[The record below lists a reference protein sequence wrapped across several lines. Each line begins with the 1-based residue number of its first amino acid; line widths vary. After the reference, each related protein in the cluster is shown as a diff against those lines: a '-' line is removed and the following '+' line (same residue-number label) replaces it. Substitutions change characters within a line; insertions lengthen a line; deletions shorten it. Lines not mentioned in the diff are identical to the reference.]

1 MFTRKGWKLHL
12 KMPPEG
18 AENTFRMN
26 TLFLGLPKM
35 GIFGYPSPPRF
46 KESMLAAPPRRSMV
60 FLLMLASAAASAMA
74 QSMSTVSTSSSAA
87 AAPQGITVPR
97 VNSPTMPRLGY
108 SKYPWKTDIMATV
121 FWVGE
126 TPTENNPTP
135 NNKSSW
141 DPEWE
146 KNFGGF
152 DDPDPLKRNNA
163 NYCPQGFTPQ
173 LNPFYIAL
181 PYNDCLDYSTHKPEA
196 SKIIPWF
203 KQRFTRAGK
212 TVLRGTWVAIRFGNR
227 VCYAQW
233 EDCGPF
239 VTDDHEYVFGNA
251 RPKNTSNRGAGID
264 VSPAV
269 RDYLGMGSSG
279 KCDWRFVDVN
289 EIPPGPWRSLGNNNH
304 FVRAQIQQQSQQR
317 SDVASRLEELK
328 KARDAYFK
336 QNGNSDLR
344 VR

>member
-1 MFTRKGWKLHL
+1 MLAVSG
-12 KMPPEG
+12 MG
-18 AENTFRMN
+18 MAQS
-26 TLFLGLPKM
+26 LPKVTAT
-35 GIFGYPSPPRF
+35 G
-46 KESMLAAPPRRSMV
+46 
-60 FLLMLASAAASAMA
+60 AAAST
-74 QSMSTVSTSSSAA
+74 QSGASIV
-87 AAPQGITVPR
+87 IPR

-108 SKYPWKTDIMATV
+108 AKYPWKTDIMATV

-141 DPEWE
+141 DTEWE

-152 DDPDPLKRNNA
+152 DDPDPSKRA
-163 NYCPQGFTPQ
+163 SNYCPKGFTPG

-181 PYNDCLDYSTHKPEA
+181 PYNDCLDYNSHKSEA
-196 SKIIPWF
+196 SRVIPWF
-203 KQRFTRAGK
+203 KERYTRAGK
-212 TVLRGTWVAIRFGNR
+212 SVLRGTWLAIRYGNR

-251 RPKNTSNRGAGID
+251 RPKNTSNKGAGLD

-289 EIPPGPWRSLGNNNH
+289 EVPPGPWRNLGTNNH
-304 FVRAQIQQQSQQR
+304 FVRSQQIQKTN
-317 SDVASRLEELK
+317 DAAAVAARLQELRRL
-328 KARDAYFK
+328 RDEYFK
-336 QNGNSDLR
+336 QNGAGQFQKR
-344 VR
+344 

>member
-1 MFTRKGWKLHL
+1 MTAAPLSRSLV
-12 KMPPEG
+12 
-18 AENTFRMN
+18 
-26 TLFLGLPKM
+26 FLLLSSSAVLTAVGQSVPKVSVT
-35 GIFGYPSPPRF
+35 GSAV
-46 KESMLAAPPRRSMV
+46 AAPP
-60 FLLMLASAAASAMA
+60 
-74 QSMSTVSTSSSAA
+74 TVV
-87 AAPQGITVPR
+87 VPR
-97 VNSPTMPRLGY
+97 VNSPTLPRLGY

-126 TPTENNPTP
+126 EPTQNNPTP

-141 DPEWE
+141 DTDWQ
-146 KNFGGF
+146 KNFGGY
-152 DDPDPLKRNNA
+152 DDPDPLKRGP
-163 NYCPQGFTPQ
+163 NYCPQGFVPS

-181 PYNDCLDYSTHKPEA
+181 PYNDLKDYTAHKPEA
-196 SKIIPWF
+196 SQVIPWF
-203 KQRFTRAGK
+203 KQRYVKAGT
-212 TVLRGTWVAIRFGNR
+212 TVLRGTWIAIRYGNR

-269 RDYLGMGSSG
+269 RDYLGMASNG

-289 EIPPGPWRSLGNNNH
+289 EVPPGPWRSLGNNNH
-304 FVRAQIQQQSQQR
+304 FVKAQVQQQVQQKTE
-317 SDVASRLEELK
+317 VASRLEELR

-336 QNGNSDLR
+336 QNGNTEQR